1 MQLLGDLR
9 AVICLSLSDIGE
21 INTLITSSMI
31 DGLKLDIVFGGDYK
45 VHVCTCACICMCKL
59 NFVSFYSV
67 STPCYGMNEA

>member
-9 AVICLSLSDIGE
+9 AIICLSLSDIVGE

-45 VHVCTCACICMCKL
+45 VHVCRCACICTL

-67 STPCYGMNEA
+67 STSCYGYE